1 MIVLNPPFSSPFH
14 SLLIAHAQKVLT
26 MKTIQTRMAAGL
38 LLPLSAC
45 LLSSA
50 CAADEPVQ
58 DEKRERRVEVR
69 VESRSSSTNGDEP
82 QVRTEGRIVVIG
94 PDGVKREYDLNAP
107 EGRALILEME
117 GGLDA
122 LKVLEGQAAASSSA
136 ATDAQPAKE
145 RVMLGVA
152 CEEAPQ
158 ILRKHLKL
166 DNAGLVVLSVSDK
179 SPAADAGI
187 EPDDVLVSLNDRQL
201 QTIEQLMDVVSTLE
215 GQPARLQIIRSGSS
229 MEVTV
234 TPRKMM
240 VSELTPAT
248 GEGAA
253 TALDV
258 PPLPG
263 RSQRLNRLFPGI
275 IIDEQFPAD
284 PAAMERML
292 KKLSSL
298 AREEALRTPQEQ
310 LQQLRDEVQQLRR
323 EIGEM
328 KKQ

>member
-1 MIVLNPPFSSPFH
+1 MPRSPSSDPSFH
-14 SLLIAHAQKVLT
+14 SLLSARAQKVLN
-26 MKTIQTRMAAGL
+26 MKSIQTRMAAGL

-50 CAADEPVQ
+50 SAADESVQ
-58 DEKRERRVEVR
+58 SENRGQRVEVR

-82 QVRTEGRIVVIG
+82 QVKTEGRIVVIG
-94 PDGVKREYDLNAP
+94 PDGVKKEYDLNAP

-122 LKVLEGQAAASSSA
+122 LKVLEGQAVGSSKAAA
-136 ATDAQPAKE
+136 DAEPAKE
-145 RVMLGVA
+145 RVMIGVA

-158 ILRKHLKL
+158 LLRKHLKL

-179 SPAADAGI
+179 SPAADAKI

-201 QTIEQLMDVVSTLE
+201 QTIEQLMEVVSTLD
-215 GQPARLQIIRSGSS
+215 GQPARLQIIRSGSPL
-229 MEVTV
+229 EVTV
-234 TPRKMM
+234 TPRKMT
-240 VSELTPAT
+240 VPDLAPAT
-248 GEGAA
+248 EEGES

-258 PPLPG
+258 PRLPG
-263 RSQRLNRLFPGI
+263 RNQRLNRLFPGI

-292 KKLSSL
+292 KKLSTL
-298 AREEALRTPQEQ
+298 AREESLHTPHEQ

-323 EIGEM
+323 EVGEL

>member
-1 MIVLNPPFSSPFH
+1 
-14 SLLIAHAQKVLT
+14 

-38 LLPLSAC
+38 LLSLSAC
-45 LLSSA
+45 LPSSA
-50 CAADEPVQ
+50 SAADEPVQ
-58 DEKRERRVEVR
+58 GEPREQRVEVR

-82 QVRTEGRIVVIG
+82 QVKTEGRIVVIG
-94 PDGVKREYDLNAP
+94 PDGVKKEYDLNAP

-122 LKVLEGQAAASSSA
+122 LKVLEGQAVASRKTAANA
-136 ATDAQPAKE
+136 EPAKE
-145 RVMLGVA
+145 RVMIGVA

-158 ILRKHLKL
+158 LLRKHLKL
-166 DNAGLVVLSVSDK
+166 DNAGLVVLAVTDN
-179 SPAADAGI
+179 SPAADAKI
-187 EPDDVLVSLNDRQL
+187 EPDDVLVSLNERQL

-215 GQPARLQIIRSGSS
+215 GQPARLQIIRSGSPL
-229 MEVTV
+229 EITV
-234 TPRKMM
+234 TPRKMT
-240 VSELTPAT
+240 VPDLAPAT
-248 GEGAA
+248 EDSDA
-253 TALDV
+253 TSLDALRF
-258 PPLPG
+258 PG
-263 RSQRLNRLFPGI
+263 RSQKLNRLFPGV

-298 AREEALRTPQEQ
+298 VREDSLHTPDDQ

-323 EIGEM
+323 EVGEL